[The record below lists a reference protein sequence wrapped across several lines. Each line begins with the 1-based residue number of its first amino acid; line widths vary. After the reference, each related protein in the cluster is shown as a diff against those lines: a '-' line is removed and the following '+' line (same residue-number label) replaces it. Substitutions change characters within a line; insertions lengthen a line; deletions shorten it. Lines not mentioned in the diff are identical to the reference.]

1 MELQQLLYFLKIAD
15 YENMTRAAEELK
27 VAQPALSQTIK
38 RLETELG
45 VNLFDRHGKRIS
57 LNDNGRVV
65 QKHAKKLF
73 IELDNIHDELA
84 DRTNG
89 NLKPVT
95 LSMPVGS
102 ILVTNLIKGFKEN
115 YPDIPIGISQENEDS
130 DLIISASLYKRPHDK
145 LLCREKIVA
154 VIPEDHELASKSQI
168 SLKQLKKEAF
178 ISMNKETILHTCLMQ
193 ICDAC
198 GFNPNIQLFCD
209 NPNTLCELLTLK
221 MGVAL
226 IPDTTWPHINGTV
239 VKTITD
245 GNYYRY
251 IYLKRNEN
259 HYASKSILTLEAY
272 IENYFKN
279 L

>member
-15 YENMTRAAEELK
+15 YENMTKAAYELK
-27 VAQPALSQTIK
+27 VAQPALSQTMK

-65 QKHAKKLF
+65 QKHAKKIF
-73 IELDNIHDELA
+73 TELDNIHDELA
-84 DRTNG
+84 DQKND
-89 NLKPVT
+89 NQKPVT
-95 LSMPVGS
+95 LAMPVGS
-102 ILVTNLIKGFKEN
+102 LLVTNLIKGFKEK
-115 YPDIPIGISQENEDS
+115 YPNIAIVISQDNEDS

-154 VIPEDHELASKSQI
+154 ALPEDHELAGRAQI
-168 SLKQLKKEAF
+168 SLKQLKNDAF
-178 ISMNKETILHTCLMQ
+178 ISMNKQTILHTCLMH
-193 ICDAC
+193 ICETC
-198 GFNPNIQLFCD
+198 GFKPNIQVLCD
-209 NPNTLCELLTLK
+209 NPNTLCELLSLK

-226 IPDTTWPHINGTV
+226 IPDTTWPHIEGTV
-239 VKTITD
+239 VKPITD
-245 GNYYRY
+245 SNCYRY

-259 HYASKSILTLEAY
+259 HYASKAILTLEAY
-272 IENYFKN
+272 IEDYFKN